1 MTDTLTLQ
9 GFPLL
14 TLIIL
19 LPLFASVIVIFLD
32 HKNSRLFSLFTFV
45 LNLFLSALML
55 SQFDASNPN
64 FQMIDTAQWI
74 SSLNIHYTL
83 GVDGISVLFVPLT
96 NLLFIGVVLSS
107 WTHIRKQSNL
117 YYSMLLLLATA
128 SIGIFVAIDTVSFFL
143 FWELTLIPIYFLI
156 SLWGIG
162 SNRRFAAGQYTLFML
177 VGGLPILIAFVL
189 LAVNGADTQYIFNY
203 TELIKQT
210 LPADTQTII
219 FLALLLG
226 FAVKTP
232 IFPFHAWLP
241 LVAMEG
247 PAGVAAIMTGMK
259 LGAYGLLRFA
269 MPLAPDATASFHWLL
284 AGLGVMGMLYGA
296 IVAIRQTNLRKL
308 LAYASISHVGLVVLG
323 LASLNLQG
331 IQGTVFQ
338 LLNFTLIASALFML
352 TGFLHHRLGSTDI
365 RTLGGIAVTMPLLTS
380 FFFVFGLASM
390 GIPGTS
396 GFAAELLL
404 ILSVLQSHMGAGIAA
419 LVVVVIGA
427 SYFLKI
433 YQSAFLGPVTEEGVK
448 NAVDLQPKELVIVFT
463 FALIVIII
471 GIMPVLVL
479 NIIEPTTEQ
488 WILNFQ
494 P

>member
-1 MTDTLTLQ
+1 
-9 GFPLL
+9 
-14 TLIIL
+14 
-19 LPLFASVIVIFLD
+19 
-32 HKNSRLFSLFTFV
+32 
-45 LNLFLSALML
+45 
-55 SQFDASNPN
+55 
-64 FQMIDTAQWI
+64 
-74 SSLNIHYTL
+74 
-83 GVDGISVLFVPLT
+83 
-96 NLLFIGVVLSS
+96 
-107 WTHIRKQSNL
+107 
-117 YYSMLLLLATA
+117 
-128 SIGIFVAIDTVSFFL
+128 
-143 FWELTLIPIYFLI
+143 
-156 SLWGIG
+156 
-162 SNRRFAAGQYTLFML
+162 ML

-232 IFPFHAWLP
+232 IFPFHSWLP

-471 GIMPVLVL
+471 GIMPELVL